1 MSILKNAKHEHFAQ
15 LVAGGKTPPVAYVT
29 AGYSEAGAA
38 QSANRLLKN
47 ADVSLRIAQLR
58 QAVEEP
64 SRERAIEKAAVDK
77 AWVLQEL
84 IEIVK
89 MAKQAEPVRDSE
101 GNPIGEY
108 KQNLAAANK
117 SLELLGKELGMFV
130 DRSEVR
136 TGPLDGLT
144 HEELREFHDAI
155 ESVRAVS
162 ATGAHLGSGEAG
174 QVRH

>member
-1 MSILKNAKHEHFAQ
+1 MLKNAKHEHFAQ

-47 ADVSLRIAQLR
+47 ADVALRIAQLR
-58 QAVEEP
+58 KAVEEP
-64 SRERAIEKAAVDK
+64 ARERAIEKAAVDK
-77 AWVLQEL
+77 AWVLSQL
-84 IEIVK
+84 IEVVK
-89 MAKQAEPVRDSE
+89 MAKQAEPVRDAE

-108 KQNLAAANK
+108 RQNLAAANK

-136 TGPLDGLT
+136 TGPLDDASTEVLLQMRR
-144 HEELREFHDAI
+144 EL
-155 ESVRAVS
+155 
-162 ATGAHLGSGEAG
+162 EAR
-174 QVRH
+174 QVH

>member
-1 MSILKNAKHEHFAQ
+1 MSVLKNAKHEHFAQ

-47 ADVSLRIAQLR
+47 ADVTLRIAQLR
-58 QAVEEP
+58 RAVEEP

-89 MAKQAEPVRDSE
+89 MAKQAEPVRDAE

-136 TGPLDGLT
+136 TGPLDGLSQD
-144 HEELREFHDAI
+144 ELREFQDAI
-155 ESVRAVS
+155 QSVRASGAQAV
-162 ATGAHLGSGEAG
+162 TGDAG